1 MKRMISLLLIAAVLC
16 SFAACGKKDAPPAE
30 TPAPPAATTAPTPK
44 STPEPTP
51 VPVEYPIIVP
61 IGEAAEAD
69 LDGDGTAE
77 SVRVWLE
84 DGEDGWTR
92 ACLTVNGP
100 DFTDS
105 LYLDS
110 IAHLDC
116 PDPDNWAIADIYS
129 ADGLLEIAVQ
139 DWGPSS
145 DYYTNFFRYENGEV
159 YPFGGVPGLIWDGT
173 SGESDL
179 SFEEDGFIE
188 SYMRLRV
195 LQTWFAP
202 ARYEIAPRGM
212 LELVP
217 QELYTATAPTAVTV
231 KSPVLAYAAPGD
243 DAARTLET
251 GTELLITGTDNAEWV
266 QCVLS
271 ADKETQEALW
281 LRLDSERSFQIQTP
295 DGFAF
300 GDAVLDGLLF
310 AD

>member
-1 MKRMISLLLIAAVLC
+1 MKRIISLLLCAAVLC
-16 SFAACGKKDAPPAE
+16 SFSACGKKEAPPAE
-30 TPAPPAATTAPTPK
+30 TPAPPAVTPAPAPK
-44 STPEPTP
+44 PTPEPTP
-51 VPVEYPIIVP
+51 TPVEYPVIVP
-61 IGEAAEAD
+61 IGETAEAD
-69 LDGDGTAE
+69 LDGDGTDE
-77 SVRVWLE
+77 SICVWLK
-84 DGEDGWTR
+84 DGEDGWAR
-92 ACLTVNGP
+92 ACLTVNGA

-105 LYLDS
+105 LYAADAVRLDS
-110 IAHLDC
+110 
-116 PDPDNWAIADIYS
+116 PDPDTWAIADIS
-129 ADGLLEIAVQ
+129 PADGLLEIAVQ

-145 DYYTNFFRYENGEV
+145 DYYTNFFRYENGELV
-159 YPFGGVPGLIWDGT
+159 SVGGVPGLIRDSA

-179 SFEEDGFIE
+179 AFAEDGTVE

-202 ARYEIAPRGM
+202 ARYEISGGTLA
-212 LELVP
+212 LVP

-243 DAARTLET
+243 DAARTLDA

-281 LRLDSERSFQIQTP
+281 LRLDSEHSFKIQTP
-295 DGFAF
+295 DGFVF
-300 GDAVLDGLLF
+300 GDTVLDGLVF